1 MIKASQL
8 ELMAI
13 LEERLIWENSHL
25 DRWKDDLFQLDPAR
39 PLLLSKPDAVIPT
52 KISDEPSSYLVKQLE
67 FDFSENAVVPE
78 Y

>member
-13 LEERLIWENSHL
+13 LEERFIWENSHL
-25 DRWKDDLFQLDPAR
+25 DRWKDDLFQLDPSR
-39 PLLLSKPDAVIPT
+39 PLLPSKTDAVVPA
-52 KISDEPSSYLVKQLE
+52 KLNDEPSSYLMKQLE

-78 Y
+78 